1 MSSHFNDPRH
11 PWARLTAAARTVR
24 DDRDASAPYGFAT
37 RVAALALAQE
47 EKVASLFDRF
57 ALRALGV
64 ACLLAIGSVAL
75 NYDSILA
82 EQTPV
87 AGAAPIIA
95 GNVNLDE
102 VVLAS
107 TTDAVAVVFDIAD

>member
-1 MSSHFNDPRH
+1 MSSNFNDPRH

-24 DDRDASAPYGFAT
+24 DDRDATVPYGFAT

-47 EKVASLFDRF
+47 EKVVSLFDRF

-64 ACLLAIGSVAL
+64 ACLLALGSVAL
-75 NYDSILA
+75 NYQSITS
-82 EQTPV
+82 ESTP
-87 AGAAPIIA
+87 AGDATPIIA
-95 GNVNLDE
+95 GNLNLDE

-107 TTDAVAVVFDIAD
+107 TTDTVAVVFDIAD